1 MWNKVNQRIQQALQN
16 IRQTFRAVTSASDST
31 TKVQMLQL
39 KGLAGENLDG
49 AEYFQHYGI
58 TTNPPAGSMAI
69 AVPLNGNTS
78 HTVILA
84 TEHGTYRLKE
94 LKPGEVALYTDEGA
108 SIVMKRGKVIE
119 ATCDIYRVKCKTY
132 EVDAEESADFKT
144 PQVTASQQ
152 VIATGKIS
160 GNGGMAIKGGDGGA
174 TATFEGTLRQT
185 GGDFETDGDVLAGSV
200 SQINHEHPNGN
211 DGNPTGKPIA

>member
-1 MWNKVNQRIQQALQN
+1 MWRKVNERISQSLQN
-16 IRQTFRAVTSASDST
+16 IRQAFRAVTSATDSM
-31 TKVQMLQL
+31 TKVQMMQL

-49 AEYFQHYGI
+49 TEYFQHYGL
-58 TTNPPAGSMAI
+58 TSNPPAGSMAI

-78 HTVILA
+78 HTIIVA
-84 TEHGTYRLKE
+84 TEHGAYRLKE

-108 SIVMKRGKVIE
+108 SIVMKRGRIIE
-119 ATCDIYRVKCKTY
+119 VTCDVYRVKCKTY
-132 EVDAEESADFKT
+132 EVEAEQSADFTT

-185 GGDFETDGDVLAGSV
+185 GGNYETDGDVKAGAV
-200 SQINHEHPNGN
+200 SQLNHEHPNGN
-211 DGNPTGKPIA
+211 DGKPTGKPIA